1 MTARDLMW
9 RFLLVAPFTL
19 STAIAHGSDAKDELA
34 GSPSIHIDE
43 DMLMAGFANNHA
55 DLYFRRNALA
65 AIESGHHDRAVRLL
79 RKAAF
84 YSDKPAQA
92 LMGEILWNGSHGQ
105 RTDRAAA
112 YAWMDLA
119 AERGYPE
126 LLQVRENYWHALGL
140 AERERALTIGRQLYA
155 RYGDD
160 IAKPR
165 LAKQLR
171 QQLRSV
177 TGSRT
182 GFGANTTII
191 TMFANGSSSRR
202 AQDSPSMEAD
212 AMIPTSTISGT
223 KFYAQN
229 LWRPEQYFRLQD
241 LSWKKGV
248 TEQRMGSTS
257 TGPLSPVTR

>member
-1 MTARDLMW
+1 MTALDLMW
-9 RFLLVAPFTL
+9 RFVLVAPLAL
-19 STAIAHGSDAKDELA
+19 STAAAHGSGTEGESAR
-34 GSPSIHIDE
+34 SPSIHIGE
-43 DMLMAGFANNHA
+43 DLLMAGFANDHA

-65 AIESGHHDRAVRLL
+65 AIESGHHGRAMHLL

-105 RTDRAAA
+105 RQDRAAA

-126 LLQVRENYWHALGL
+126 LLEVRENYWHALGP
-140 AERERALTIGRQLYA
+140 AEQDRALSIGQQLYA

-160 IAKPR
+160 VAKPR
-165 LAKQLR
+165 LA
-171 QQLRSV
+171 QQLRRQLRNV

-182 GFGANTTII
+182 GFGTNTNII
-191 TMFANGSSSRR
+191 AMFANGSSSRR
-202 AQDSPSMEAD
+202 AQDSPSLEAD
-212 AMIPTSTISGT
+212 AMIPVSIISGS

-229 LWRPEQYFRLQD
+229 LWRPDQYFQHQD

-248 TEQRMGSTS
+248 TEHRMGMTS
-257 TGPLSPVTR
+257 AGPLSPVKR